1 MAHLVYSLINSQI
14 VLKAHGVQ
22 SENGN
27 GCLLEV
33 GKRVGEGYANTFTKS
48 YHLAVAKHFGP
59 DVPFQPCT
67 KVLSQS

>member
-1 MAHLVYSLINSQI
+1 MAHLVYSSINSQI
-14 VLKAHGVQ
+14 ALKAHAVQ

-33 GKRVGEGYANTFTKS
+33 GKRVGEGYANTCTKS
-48 YHLAVAKHFGP
+48 YHLAVDRHFGP

>member
-1 MAHLVYSLINSQI
+1 MACRVKTAMNVYWSW
-14 VLKAHGVQ
+14 K
-22 SENGN
+22 
-27 GCLLEV
+27 
-33 GKRVGEGYANTFTKS
+33 KKVGEGYANTFTKS